1 MNKISTIGED
11 KMLLLKILVCGNSLT
26 GKTSLVNK
34 YINNNT
40 SNVVSTIG
48 VDYNSKN
55 FEIEGKKI
63 KVMIWDT
70 AGQERF
76 RSIISAYFRGAH
88 GILLVFDVSH
98 RKSFD
103 DLKFW
108 MSTIMVYTENEY
120 NIILIGNKTDLER
133 EVSNKEAS
141 TFANENNMSY
151 FETNLQNNNISDAF
165 EKIVNDIYKRWK
177 SDENKNNWS
186 QTRNCITL
194 SNRGS
199 KYCCY

>member
-40 SNVVSTIG
+40 SSIVSTIG

-133 EVSNKEAS
+133 EVSNDEANI
-141 TFANENNMSY
+141 FANENKMLY
-151 FETNLQNNNISDAF
+151 FETNLQNNNISEVF

-177 SDENKNNWS
+177 SDENKNKWS
-186 QTRNCITL
+186 HTKNCITL

-199 KYCCY
+199 RYCCY

>member
-1 MNKISTIGED
+1 MYIYYNIILFIRIYMNKISTIGED

-40 SNVVSTIG
+40 SSIVSTIG

-76 RSIISAYFRGAH
+76 RSIIS
-88 GILLVFDVSH
+88 
-98 RKSFD
+98 
-103 DLKFW
+103 
-108 MSTIMVYTENEY
+108 
-120 NIILIGNKTDLER
+120 
-133 EVSNKEAS
+133 
-141 TFANENNMSY
+141 
-151 FETNLQNNNISDAF
+151 
-165 EKIVNDIYKRWK
+165 
-177 SDENKNNWS
+177 
-186 QTRNCITL
+186 
-194 SNRGS
+194 
-199 KYCCY
+199 